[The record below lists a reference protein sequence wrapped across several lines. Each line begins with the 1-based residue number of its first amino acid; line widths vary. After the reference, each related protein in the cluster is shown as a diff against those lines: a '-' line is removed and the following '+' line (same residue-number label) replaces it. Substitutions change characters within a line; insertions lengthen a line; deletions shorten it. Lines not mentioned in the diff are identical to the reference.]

1 MNIPIPPEA
10 EQALELAAKLGV
22 LQEVVEIINATI
34 AGDINKVRSIA
45 EAAAIKAAAR
55 APYVAKGDG

>member
-1 MNIPIPPEA
+1 MNIPLPQEVTDVL
-10 EQALELAAKLGV
+10 QLAAKLGV

-34 AGDINKVRSIA
+34 AGDITKVRATA

-55 APYVAKGDG
+55 APYVAKGE